1 MPLYEF
7 QCTECDRSFEELV
20 RSASAIAEVK
30 CPECG
35 SEHVRRQVSTFASKL
50 SEEQPLWRLPPRVLR
65 AAPEGF
71 AARPAV
77 RRPHLSQGR
86 PQSPP

>member
-50 SEEQPLWRLPPRVLR
+50 SGGGSRFAS
-65 AAPEGF
+65 AAACAPSGT
-71 AARPAV
+71 
-77 RRPHLSQGR
+77 
-86 PQSPP
+86 